1 MEPHTDRAR
10 AESFGP
16 VADQYDRYR
25 PRYPK
30 ELLTAMLEASSG
42 SKPRLRALDV
52 GAGTGILAMQLRER
66 GCDVLAVEPDPG
78 MAAVAA
84 GKGLHVETAK
94 FEQWDPSGREFDIVA
109 FGQSFHWVDPVP
121 ALSRIRKILTPSG
134 TLALAWNRIVPQ
146 GPPARRI
153 DETLD
158 EYLPQQDRSSGE
170 VDSEG
175 AEQDG
180 PAPLVEVL
188 RRNSFD
194 VEELHFEESLRYAPE
209 AWLSMVATHS
219 DQLTTGTED
228 RLALHTALRDAL
240 GQDVLETQNHALLL
254 VAKPRR

>member
-1 MEPHTDRAR
+1 
-10 AESFGP
+10 
-16 VADQYDRYR
+16 
-25 PRYPK
+25 
-30 ELLTAMLEASSG
+30 
-42 SKPRLRALDV
+42 
-52 GAGTGILAMQLRER
+52 MQLRER

-134 TLALAWNRIVPQ
+134 TLALAWTRIAPQ

-219 DQLTTGTED
+219 DQLTMGTED

-240 GQDVLETQNHALLL
+240 GQDVIGLSFALDPPPEQPTAPTAASTTRTTAPAAQLPAPRHPQFEKTPTTRL
-254 VAKPRR
+254 MAVARMTALKT